1 MMDPETHW
9 CFQEDLTL
17 DECEDS
23 FLTIERLRDTD
34 GSTSSRWRRS
44 GYLGRRSSRIAE
56 ALLRAIGTASSHAS
70 HRCSHRAK

>member
-23 FLTIERLRDTD
+23 FLTIERLRDSD
-34 GSTSSRWRRS
+34 GSTSSRWRR
-44 GYLGRRSSRIAE
+44 
-56 ALLRAIGTASSHAS
+56 
-70 HRCSHRAK
+70 